1 MGNCFCQLH
10 IHPEK
15 EIINQNDNQENN
27 SNFLR
32 ELNSE
37 MTNRSIQRRLK
48 NPKINEIIVSIKKKL
63 IELGNFIPIK
73 EFNDLI
79 GNEIMNEI
87 KQKKFDSN
95 QYITASPSSIFN
107 LEPFKFKD
115 TYDIYYGSWNED
127 AEMEGNGIFYSSKN
141 KIIIEGVWI
150 RGDNVCGR
158 IFFPSGDIYEG
169 AITNSLPNGKGELIM
184 SNKDKYIGEFK
195 KGEMVNG
202 QIYFG
207 DDGTKFEG
215 FIENGN
221 FNGKGK
227 MNWRN
232 VIEYE
237 GDFENSMLTG
247 KGKITKIIDINKKEI
262 YEGDFYENE
271 FHGKGKYHFSNGDIY
286 EGDFEF
292 GNKKGYGIY
301 NRNSGNV
308 VRFEGKWNNDL
319 PNGNG
324 ELIYGEYRLK
334 GFWRNGVYM
343 NSTEETNEIF
353 NTIDTN
359 IIPQKISIFPS
370 SLSHINI
377 GNSNISH
384 YTQDFI

>member
-27 SNFLR
+27 SSFLI
-32 ELNSE
+32 LNSE

-48 NPKINEIIVSIKKKL
+48 NPKINKIIVSIKKKL

-169 AITNSLPNGKGELIM
+169 AITNSLPNGKGELLM

-247 KGKITKIIDINKKEI
+247 KGKITKIID
-262 YEGDFYENE
+262 
-271 FHGKGKYHFSNGDIY
+271 
-286 EGDFEF
+286 
-292 GNKKGYGIY
+292 
-301 NRNSGNV
+301 NRI
-308 VRFEGKWNNDL
+308 L
-319 PNGNG
+319 
-324 ELIYGEYRLK
+324 
-334 GFWRNGVYM
+334 
-343 NSTEETNEIF
+343 
-353 NTIDTN
+353 
-359 IIPQKISIFPS
+359 ISI
-370 SLSHINI
+370 
-377 GNSNISH
+377 
-384 YTQDFI
+384 